1 MLYNDHGLGREFSG
15 YADYFGP
22 QVEQDAIAYLML
34 ANEVVHAVNPHAIS
48 IAEDMSGM
56 PGLTRPI
63 EEGGIGFDYR
73 LTMGIPD
80 YWIRLLKEK
89 KDEEWHIVRFTECYA
104 TDV

>member
-1 MLYNDHGLGREFSG
+1 
-15 YADYFGP
+15 
-22 QVEQDAIAYLML
+22 ML

-56 PGLTRPI
+56 PGLARPI

-80 YWIRLLKEK
+80 YWIRLLKK
-89 KDEEWHIVRFTECYA
+89 RRMKSGTSVRFTECYA